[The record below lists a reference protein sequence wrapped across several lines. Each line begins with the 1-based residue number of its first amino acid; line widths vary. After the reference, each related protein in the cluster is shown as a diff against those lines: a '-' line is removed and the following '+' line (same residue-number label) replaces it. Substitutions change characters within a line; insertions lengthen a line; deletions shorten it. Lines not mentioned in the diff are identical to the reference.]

1 MKKLVSSVLVFLAAV
16 TLVGFTLITPASAA
30 NAKAAKIPTFDVIN
44 VVSDSS
50 VTIQTANF
58 PANVN
63 FDVRMGKIGTLGV
76 NGILVNT
83 VNSGK
88 GGVFTAAFN
97 IPAELKGMKLISI
110 RLESKSTGFF
120 SYNWFTNTTQGSTP
134 TTSTSTPTPTPTTT
148 TEPTTAVTPGST
160 TTPTKTATP
169 STKVPSF
176 SIVSVDKNDKVTI
189 KTSNF
194 PANKKFDVRMGKMWT
209 MGVNGTLV
217 TSVDSGSGGT
227 MTFTFDIPSGLKNQ
241 SQISIRLEN
250 KSSGFFAFNWFWNS

>member
-1 MKKLVSSVLVFLAAV
+1 MKTLISSTLVFLFAV
-16 TLVGFTLITPASAA
+16 SLVGFALVTPATAA
-30 NAKAAKIPTFDVIN
+30 GAKAVTIPTFDVIN

-50 VTIQTANF
+50 VTIKTANF

-76 NGILVNT
+76 KGILVNT

-97 IPAELKGMKLISI
+97 IPSQLKGLKQISI

-120 SYNWFTNTTQGSTP
+120 SYNWFTNTTQTSTP
-134 TTSTSTPTPTPTTT
+134 TAATATPTPTTT
-148 TEPTTAVTPGST
+148 TEPTTAATPGST
-160 TTPTKTATP
+160 ATPTKTTTP
-169 STKVPSF
+169 SAKIPTF
-176 SIVSVDKNDKVTI
+176 SIVSVDKNNKVTI
-189 KTSNF
+189 KTANF

-217 TSVDSGSGGT
+217 TTVDSGSGGT

-241 SQISIRLEN
+241 QQISIRLEN